1 MIRFFNQGNT
11 GLIPDISPRYAWKR
25 VQHMIAY
32 DVLQA
37 PNFPFQI
44 KASAAP
50 PAGISHAALSS
61 GSHIVGP
68 MVTYGLIP

>member
-37 PNFPFQI
+37 PNFPFRI
-44 KASAAP
+44 KEVAA
-50 PAGISHAALSS
+50 PAGISQAALSS